1 MLASRGVHVVLALAV
16 AIVTLYAGKT
26 LSPWL
31 YVPGTVLF
39 ALLAMSAT
47 DLIETIALQRAWREL
62 KRDERFQELLA
73 EADRLMAE
81 AMPEEAEE
89 AYLAASELRDDR
101 SVVIVRYMQ
110 MANRARELGDSK
122 EAGKWLDRAKRMTR
136 S

>member
-47 DLIETIALQRAWREL
+47 DLIETIAIQRAWREL
-62 KRDERFQELLA
+62 KRDESFQGLLA
-73 EADRLMAE
+73 EADRLLAE
-81 AMPEEAEE
+81 DMPEEAEE

-110 MANRARELGDSK
+110 MANRARELGDNK
-122 EAGKWLDRAKRMTR
+122 EAGKWLERAKRMTR